1 MFCKNNTELDKI
13 IEAFEEEEYSSRGY
27 NDMRSYRNR
36 SYNGGGSYARSG
48 RRSYRRGYSMD
59 PGMIDDIRDL
69 MMQAPDDRTRQKFQK
84 LIDELEQM

>member
-1 MFCKNNTELDKI
+1 MFCKNNTE

-36 SYNGGGSYARSG
+36 GYNGGGSYARSG